1 MSLANV
7 ARRATT
13 LTNHHQNRLSNHLV
27 QPTAKLMSNQPD
39 INAATPT
46 AKPVPRHVAIIMDGN
61 GRWAQAQGLPRS
73 AGHIKGVE
81 TVRTITEAS
90 AKAGIEYLTLYA
102 FSTENW
108 RRPQA
113 EVDMLMH
120 LMVTEIER
128 QTPHLLANNVRLR
141 VIGDMS
147 RLPEEARRRLMA
159 CVERTSVSTG
169 LWLVLAIS
177 YSARWEIT
185 EAARSLARDAIAG
198 RINPEEIDDE
208 AFEARLSTA
217 GMPDPDLLIR
227 TGGDMRL
234 SNYLLWQMA
243 YGEIVVTDVFW
254 PEFDEKCLHRAIDQ
268 FNSRQRRF
276 GLTGE
281 QVTSDSDRDDAPKTA
296 ADVQPD

>member
-1 MSLANV
+1 M
-7 ARRATT
+7 
-13 LTNHHQNRLSNHLV
+13 TNTPEIDKTRL
-27 QPTAKLMSNQPD
+27 
-39 INAATPT
+39 
-46 AKPVPRHVAIIMDGN
+46 PRHVAIIMDGN

-81 TVRTITEAS
+81 TVRNITEAA

-108 RRPQA
+108 QRPQA

-147 RLPEEARRRLMA
+147 RLPDEARSRLMA
-159 CVERTSVSTG
+159 CVERTSVSNG

-185 EAARSLARDAIAG
+185 EAARSLARDAAAG
-198 RINPEEIDDE
+198 IIKHEDIDDE
-208 AFEARLSTA
+208 MFASRLSTA

-227 TGGDMRL
+227 TGGDFRI
-234 SNYLLWQMA
+234 SNYLLWQLA
-243 YGEIVVTDVFW
+243 YSELFFTQAYW
-254 PEFDEKCLHRAIDQ
+254 PDFDKEAFADALLTFQ
-268 FNSRQRRF
+268 NRQRRF
-276 GLTGE
+276 GLTGD
-281 QVTSDSDRDDAPKTA
+281 QVTSTTDKGNAI
-296 ADVQPD
+296 

>member
-1 MSLANV
+1 M
-7 ARRATT
+7 
-13 LTNHHQNRLSNHLV
+13 SNHID
-27 QPTAKLMSNQPD
+27 T
-39 INAATPT
+39 NADTTT

-81 TVRTITEAS
+81 TVRNITEAA

-108 RRPQA
+108 QRPQA

-147 RLPEEARRRLMA
+147 RLPDEARSRLMA
-159 CVERTSVSTG
+159 CVERTSVSNG

-185 EAARSLARDAIAG
+185 EAARSLARDAAAG
-198 RINPEEIDDE
+198 IIKHEDIDDE
-208 AFEARLSTA
+208 MFASRLSTA

-254 PEFDEKCLHRAIDQ
+254 PDFDATHLQLAIDN
-268 FNSRQRRF
+268 FNRRQRRF

-281 QVTSDSDRDDAPKTA
+281 QVTASTDGNNKNT
-296 ADVQPD
+296 

>member
-1 MSLANV
+1 MNLAND
-7 ARRATT
+7 ARHATMWT
-13 LTNHHQNRLSNHLV
+13 EPADNIARKHAMSSATDIQ
-27 QPTAKLMSNQPD
+27 SNQG
-39 INAATPT
+39 N
-46 AKPVPRHVAIIMDGN
+46 VPRHIAIIMDGN
-61 GRWAQAQGLPRS
+61 GRWAQAQELPRS

-81 TVRTITEAS
+81 TVRTITEEA
-90 AKAGIEYLTLYA
+90 ARMNIEYLTLYT

-108 RRPQA
+108 CRPQD

-147 RLPEEARRRLMA
+147 RLPQNAAARLMA

-185 EAARSLARDAIAG
+185 AAARSLANDVATGKITASD
-198 RINPEEIDDE
+198 INDDLM
-208 AFEARLSTA
+208 ASRLSTV

-234 SNYLLWQMA
+234 SNFLLWQMA
-243 YGEIVVTDVFW
+243 YGEIVVTDIYW
-254 PEFDEKCLHRAIDQ
+254 PDFGPVQFREAINI

-276 GLTGE
+276 GRTGS
-281 QVTSDSDRDDAPKTA
+281 QVTATDHDDKPKNA
-296 ADVQPD
+296 ADVCGTDI